1 MSSCARFEKSRMSL
15 GIAMA
20 LGCWAASASAV
31 QLSSNP
37 DLNINWDNTISYNLG
52 MRAQGINDGIGNN
65 PLYSES
71 DYKFKNAGDIVTN
84 RVSDLSEFDA
94 VYQDKFGFRV
104 SASLWKDFAYGG
116 GVDNNPGMAYPGV
129 PYSSLN
135 SYSGNHY
142 SSYTERYYQQGADL
156 LDAFVFYKFEINGQP
171 SAIKVGRLTQY
182 WGNALIFG
190 TEGINYGQ
198 NASDNIKGA
207 ASPGTQAKELAIPRA
222 QILFETQL
230 TPTVGLAAQ
239 YFAEY
244 MPTRLPEGG
253 TYLGTVGF
261 GFQGPNLLEGA
272 VPRGADVL
280 PSNGFHND
288 YGAKVTWAPQ
298 WLGGTFGFYYRNLTE
313 TQPWVLMGM
322 NPTTGATNYH
332 LAYGSDVK
340 LYGMSLDRQIG
351 DFSTGFE
358 VSYRHNTALNSG
370 TGPLASDLSGQQGA
384 RGDVVNVIGNVL
396 AGLSRTPF
404 WNTGSALAEIAFTQ
418 KVKTTSNGALYS
430 GVDNAAEC
438 PSGSKWAGCSTNNS
452 VALAVQFDPQWLQVF
467 PGVDLD
473 APMFVQYGVWGNTP
487 SLGGTNQGSMIYT
500 FGLHA
505 LIQNKYNVTLQY
517 NGYHSHAGG
526 QTNFGL
532 ANGLPS
538 GGPSYYATGNGPVFY
553 NDKNWVSLTFSSSF

>member
-1 MSSCARFEKSRMSL
+1 MSSCARFKKNRMSL

-31 QLSSNP
+31 QIGSNP
-37 DLNINWDNTISYNLG
+37 DLAINWDNTISYNLG
-52 MRAQGINDGIGNN
+52 MRAQGINDSIGNN

-71 DYKFKNAGDIVTN
+71 DYKFKHAGDIVTN

-116 GVDNNPGMAYPGV
+116 GVNNNPGMAYPGV

-135 SYSGNHY
+135 SYTGNHY
-142 SSYTERYYQQGADL
+142 GSYTERYYQQGADL
-156 LDAFVFYKFEINGQP
+156 LDAFVFDKFEINGQP
-171 SAIKVGRLTQY
+171 AVIKVGRLTEY

-190 TEGINYGQ
+190 NEGINYGQ
-198 NASDNIKGA
+198 GASNSIEGA

-222 QILFETQL
+222 QVLFSTQI
-230 TPTVGLAAQ
+230 TPTVSLAAQ

-244 MPTRLPEGG
+244 APTRLPEGG

-261 GFQGPNLLEGA
+261 GFQGPNLLEGS
-272 VPRGADVL
+272 VPRGSDFM
-280 PSNGFHND
+280 PNNGFHND
-288 YGAKVTWAPQ
+288 YGAKATWAPE
-298 WLGGTFGFYYRNLTE
+298 WLGGTFGFYYRSLTE
-313 TQPWVLMGM
+313 TQPWVLLGE
-322 NPTTGATNYH
+322 NPVTGATNYH
-332 LAYGSDVK
+332 LSYGSNVK
-340 LYGMSLDRQIG
+340 LYGMSLDKQIG
-351 DFSTGFE
+351 DLSTGFE

-370 TGPLASDLSGQQGA
+370 TGPLPGDLSGQQGA
-384 RGDVVNVIGNVL
+384 RGDVVNVIANAL
-396 AGLSRTPF
+396 AGLARTPF

-418 KVKTTSNGALYS
+418 KVKTTSDGALYN
-430 GVDNAAEC
+430 GVGNLAQC

-467 PGVDLD
+467 PGIDLD
-473 APMFVQYGVWGNTP
+473 APMFMQYGLWGNTP
-487 SLGGTNQGSMIYT
+487 TLGGTNQGSMIYT

-526 QTNFGL
+526 QTNFGT

>member
-1 MSSCARFEKSRMSL
+1 MSSCARFKKNRMSL

-31 QLSSNP
+31 QIGSNP
-37 DLNINWDNTISYNLG
+37 DLAINWDNTISYNLG
-52 MRAQGINDGIGNN
+52 MRAQGINDSIGNN

-71 DYKFKNAGDIVTN
+71 DYKFKHAGDIVTN
-84 RVSDLSEFDA
+84 RVSDLTEFDA

-116 GVDNNPGMAYPGV
+116 GVNNNPGMAYPGV

-135 SYSGNHY
+135 SYTGNHY

-156 LDAFVFYKFEINGQP
+156 LDAFVFDKFEINGQP
-171 SAIKVGRLTQY
+171 AVIKVGRLTEY

-190 TEGINYGQ
+190 NEGINYGQ
-198 NASDNIKGA
+198 GASNSIEGA

-222 QILFETQL
+222 QVLFSTQI
-230 TPTVGLAAQ
+230 TPTVSLAAQ

-244 MPTRLPEGG
+244 APTRLPEGG

-261 GFQGPNLLEGA
+261 GFQGPNLLEGS
-272 VPRGADVL
+272 VPRGSDFM
-280 PSNGFHND
+280 PNNGFHND
-288 YGAKVTWAPQ
+288 YGAKATWAPE
-298 WLGGTFGFYYRNLTE
+298 WLGGTFGFYYRSLTE
-313 TQPWVLMGM
+313 TQPWVLLGE
-322 NPTTGATNYH
+322 NPVTGATNYH
-332 LAYGSDVK
+332 LSYGSNVK
-340 LYGMSLDRQIG
+340 LYGMSLDKQIG
-351 DFSTGFE
+351 DLSTGFE

-370 TGPLASDLSGQQGA
+370 TGPLPSDLSGQQGA
-384 RGDVVNVIGNVL
+384 RGDVVNVIANAL
-396 AGLSRTPF
+396 AGLARTPF

-418 KVKTTSNGALYS
+418 KVKTTSDGALYN
-430 GVDNAAEC
+430 GVGNLAQC

-473 APMFVQYGVWGNTP
+473 APMFMQYGLWGNTP
-487 SLGGTNQGSMIYT
+487 TLGGTNQGSMIYT

-526 QTNFGL
+526 QTNFGT

-538 GGPSYYATGNGPVFY
+538 GGPSYYATGNGPIFY